1 MGRVGPAV
9 GLRLLSQTVA
19 GWDRNAME
27 IISVSLKRMLTTPP
41 KPYVKQE
48 KKKPGK

>member
-1 MGRVGPAV
+1 MSKKTDTEANQSGDSKKNESPVGFDE
-9 GLRLLSQTVA
+9 L
-19 GWDRNAME
+19 
-27 IISVSLKRMLTTPP
+27 LKRMLTTPP